1 MSKAIEQSV
10 KEKLKN
16 ISKKEGIP
24 FQIILETLFLERFMV
39 RLATSSYNKNFI
51 FKGGM
56 CLDQYLEMGRET
68 RDIDFLMQ
76 KIESNADKV
85 QKIFEEV
92 ASLKL
97 NDGLEFK
104 DIKIDILSIEHK
116 KYPGYRIGITGR
128 LGQIKQVISVDIGVG
143 DVVRP
148 KFIEVE
154 LLQDKGP
161 IFEAS
166 IMLNAYP
173 PEYIFAEKLE
183 AIIHLGESNGR
194 MKDFF
199 DCMQIIREPS
209 ISKDEFKEAIEAT
222 FSNRKTKISLIP
234 DYADQLSTRWAGFV
248 RKNKILDIDIKEV
261 IFMINKFLREIGIH
275 HE

>member
-1 MSKAIEQSV
+1 
-10 KEKLKN
+10 
-16 ISKKEGIP
+16 
-24 FQIILETLFLERFMV
+24 MV

-68 RDIDFLMQ
+68 RDLDFLMQ

-92 ASLKL
+92 VSRKM

-116 KYPGYRIGITGR
+116 KYLGYRIGITGR